1 MRVLFT
7 YIILLI
13 LSPVLIGQN
22 VVQNIKQDLLKLNER
37 YTTIESY
44 SALTKVSYLDTANQV
59 TEEQKGKY
67 VQHDGNSLYVLGYYE
82 VLSFGSELLQLNH
95 TDSTAVYLNNGTKD
109 EEKKDPME
117 DYLKKV
123 SNYLKICKD
132 SSITVVG
139 DLKTVNIELKH
150 PVDNVLGL
158 KLTFSKDLILRKFEI
173 KLSNLEVVRFEYFNV
188 SFNKN
193 KISKIFNRNDYLK
206 GSGDDIRLN
215 QTYANY
221 KFNNFSNQ

>member
-1 MRVLFT
+1 M
-7 YIILLI
+7 

-22 VVQNIKQDLLKLNER
+22 EVQNIKQDLLKLNER

-59 TEEQKGKY
+59 AENEQ
-67 VQHDGNSLYVLGYYE
+67 
-82 VLSFGSELLQLNH
+82 
-95 TDSTAVYLNNGTKD
+95 
-109 EEKKDPME
+109 KKDPME
-117 DYLKKV
+117 DYLEKV
-123 SNYLKICKD
+123 SNYLNICKD

-158 KLTFSKDLILRKFEI
+158 KLTFSEDLILRKFEI

-206 GSGDDIRLN
+206 GSGDDVRLN
-215 QTYANY
+215 PTYTNY

>member
-1 MRVLFT
+1 M
-7 YIILLI
+7 

-22 VVQNIKQDLLKLNER
+22 EVQNIKQDLLKLNER

-67 VQHDGNSLYVLGYYE
+67 IEHDGNSLYVLGYYE

-95 TDSTAVYLNNGTKD
+95 TDSTAIYLINGA
-109 EEKKDPME
+109 ENEQKKDPME
-117 DYLKKV
+117 DYLEKV
-123 SNYLKICKD
+123 SNYLNICKD

-158 KLTFSKDLILRKFEI
+158 KLTFSEDLILRKFEI

-206 GSGDDIRLN
+206 GSGDDVRLN
-215 QTYANY
+215 PTYTNY